1 MLLGNPPLS
10 RLPGLAP
17 TLSLPTRR
25 TTAPLSEALEALFAS
40 LDRCPGVPTLADL
53 DRCLVSAELD
63 LADIL
68 PHASSDRKAYVRTL
82 VRRNERYESFVMCW
96 MPGQKSPVH
105 DHGSAACGVRVI
117 QGSATETLYTVGR
130 DGLADPLRRRVYHAG
145 DVLSAR
151 DADIHSLGNVSL
163 SVRGALRKPVA
174 LVTLHV
180 YAPRL
185 ENIRKYMERTA
196 SSSSGPRRRAER
208 ATVAVVGGG
217 AAGTLTAIH
226 LARASLETRI
236 VLVERA
242 PHFARG
248 VAFSTMSSAHRLNV
262 PAARM
267 SAVASDPEHFLRWV
281 RARIGSKA
289 TPDAF
294 LPRRLYGDYL
304 ADLLDGG
311 GGGGRRARIERV
323 RGSVVDLVDGDEP
336 RLELS
341 DGTSIRA
348 DRVVLALGNA
358 PPRDPPVREGASFY
372 ESPRYSASPWTE
384 GALDDVAL
392 DTDVLLVGTGLT
404 MYDVALTLHRRGHTG
419 TIHAFSRH
427 GLRPRAHGR
436 RPLDLPRGPSADHWL
451 SLPPTARA
459 LLRAMRIV
467 CKGMDGEWRSVV
479 DSLRGVTPLLWSRM
493 SERERARFMTRLR
506 PYWDVHRHRAP
517 AEVDAEIRSL
527 IEKGSLRLHAGRLH
541 TWRED
546 PTGVTAVFDRQ
557 ELHVG
562 HVVNCTGPDGDI
574 QRSSDPLVRS
584 LISRG
589 LVVRD
594 PLGLGVETTDEGALV
609 DAMGRPSS
617 RLYTLGGWRRP
628 ALWEST
634 AIPELSVQA
643 ERLAEK
649 LAREA
654 TQRRRYRVASDDGP
668 ALVGT

>member
-1 MLLGNPPLS
+1 MTPAA
-10 RLPGLAP
+10 AP
-17 TLSLPTRR
+17 SLSLPTRR

-40 LDRCPGVPTLADL
+40 LDRCPAIPTLADL
-53 DRCLVSAELD
+53 DRCLVAAELD

-68 PHASSDRKAYVRTL
+68 PHASSDRATYVRTL
-82 VRRNERYESFVMCW
+82 VRRTDRYESFVMCW

-105 DHGSAACGVRVI
+105 DHGSTACGVRVV
-117 QGSATETLYTVGR
+117 QGSATETLYTIGR
-130 DGLADPLRRRVYHAG
+130 DGLVDPLRRRVYHAG
-145 DVLSAR
+145 DVLCVGEP
-151 DADIHSLGNVSL
+151 DVHSLGNESL
-163 SVRGALRKPVA
+163 SVRGAPRRPVA

-185 ENIRKYMERTA
+185 ENIRKYMERPA
-196 SSSSGPRRRAER
+196 SSSSGPRRRAGR
-208 ATVAVVGGG
+208 ATIAIVGGG

-242 PHFARG
+242 PRFARG
-248 VAFSTMSSAHRLNV
+248 VAYSTTLSAHLLNV

-267 SAVASDPEHFLRWV
+267 SALAGDPEHFLRWA
-281 RARIGSKA
+281 RTRIGAEA

-294 LPRRLYGDYL
+294 LPRRLYGEYL
-304 ADLLDGG
+304 AQLLDGG
-311 GGGGRRARIERV
+311 GVGDRRARLDRV

-358 PPRDPPVREGASFY
+358 PPRDPPVQEGGSFY
-372 ESPRYSASPWTE
+372 DSPRYSANPWIE
-384 GALDDVAL
+384 GALDGVAL
-392 DTDVLLVGTGLT
+392 DADVLLVGTGLT
-404 MYDVALTLHRRGHTG
+404 MYDVALTFHHRGHTG
-419 TIHAFSRH
+419 TIHALSRH

-436 RPLDLPRGPSADHWL
+436 RPLDLPRGPSAEHWL

-467 CKGMDGEWRSVV
+467 CKGTDGEWRSVV
-479 DSLRGVTPLLWSRM
+479 DSLRGVTPLFWSRM
-493 SERERARFMTRLR
+493 SERERARFMTRIR

-517 AEVDAEIRSL
+517 AEVDEEIRSL
-527 IEKGSLRLHAGRLH
+527 IEKGGLRLHAGRLRA
-541 TWRED
+541 WREE

-557 ELHVG
+557 ELRVA

-574 QRSSDPLVRS
+574 RRSTDPLVRS
-584 LISRG
+584 MISRG

-609 DAMGRPSS
+609 DAMGLPSS
-617 RLYTLGGWRRP
+617 WLYTLGGWRRP

-634 AIPELSVQA
+634 AIPEIRAQA
-643 ERLAEK
+643 GRLAEK
-649 LAREA
+649 LTEA
-654 TQRRRYRVASDDGP
+654 TQRRRYRVGSSPIVARQTHGSSFW
-668 ALVGT
+668 T